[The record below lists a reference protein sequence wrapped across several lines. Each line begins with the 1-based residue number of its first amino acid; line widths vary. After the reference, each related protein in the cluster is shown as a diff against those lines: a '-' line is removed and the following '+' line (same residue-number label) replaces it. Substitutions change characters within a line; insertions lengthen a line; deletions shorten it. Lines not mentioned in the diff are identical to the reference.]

1 MELYYLSIALL
12 ISLLWGIHPVVMKYL
27 LGKYSPTT
35 LLLFS
40 SGVYFYFVATVA
52 MFRRKELNDDLKK
65 MTFKDTL
72 ILVGLAIVSVFLANS
87 LYYYVLKENSSSI
100 TSALIFSAPAFT
112 LVLSYLF
119 LKEKLSL
126 YGLLGV
132 ISIILGVIFISQN

>member
-1 MELYYLSIALL
+1 MELFYLLTALF

-40 SGVYFYFVATVA
+40 SGVYFFCVAAFV
-52 MFRRKELNDDLKK
+52 MFRKKELNDDLKK
-65 MTFKDTL
+65 MSLNDTFTIFAL
-72 ILVGLAIVSVFLANS
+72 PFFAVFIANS

-112 LVLSYLF
+112 LIISYLF

-126 YGLLGV
+126 YGLIGI
-132 ISIILGVIFISQN
+132 ISIIIGVIFISQN